1 MLGFCVET
9 EGLVRGVE
17 GPSIVQV
24 MDEPVSTGDP
34 SEGPLWGSSLSRRLR
49 IPPQPYLP
57 HQGER
62 RSSEQGSQME
72 PPEPVWEPG
81 PHTTLWM
88 QAFHLE

>member
-1 MLGFCVET
+1 MET

-17 GPSIVQV
+17 GLSVVQV
-24 MDEPVSTGDP
+24 MDEPVSAGDP

-49 IPPQPYLP
+49 IPPRLHLP

-72 PPEPVWEPG
+72 PPRPR
-81 PHTTLWM
+81 
-88 QAFHLE
+88 AFCV